1 MPGGR
6 VALTDIKSLHR
17 GPIAESCLMWI
28 DAGARVCCYLAPIS
42 SLIYVSVYLFLRAP
56 LCLSVA
62 RQHATSLSLALCEI
76 SSGIGWKRA
85 SREKIG
91 SSLDFVAN
99 AGVNKFTCSADAD
112 VGGPFRLWCV
122 CVWVNARVE
131 RARGQRSFGQLRALS
146 ALETRQAHFSGER
159 CPIPKSYHLKLLI

>member
-1 MPGGR
+1 
-6 VALTDIKSLHR
+6 
-17 GPIAESCLMWI
+17 MWI

-56 LCLSVA
+56 LLVGRAAA
-62 RQHATSLSLALCEI
+62 RNLSLSALGLGLGASCER
-76 SSGIGWKRA
+76 SGIGRERA
-85 SREKIG
+85 ARGEKIG

-112 VGGPFRLWCV
+112 VGGPFRLWCW

-131 RARGQRSFGQLRALS
+131 RARGQRSFAQLPR
-146 ALETRQAHFSGER
+146 RHER
-159 CPIPKSYHLKLLI
+159 EKLISE

>member
-1 MPGGR
+1 
-6 VALTDIKSLHR
+6 
-17 GPIAESCLMWI
+17 MWI

-56 LCLSVA
+56 LLVGRAAA
-62 RQHATSLSLALCEI
+62 RNLYLSLSRSRCE
-76 SSGIGWKRA
+76 SCERSGIGRERA
-85 SREKIG
+85 ARGEKIG

-112 VGGPFRLWCV
+112 VGGPFRLWCW

-131 RARGQRSFGQLRALS
+131 RARGQRSFTQLPRRHERSSFLS
-146 ALETRQAHFSGER
+146 EARGVQFPNLIIYE
-159 CPIPKSYHLKLLI
+159 LLI